1 MATYANLPAPSP
13 EQGLN
18 RYLQEIRKF
27 PLLEP
32 EEEYMLAKRWVEDE
46 DTEAAHKMVT
56 SHLRLAAKIAM
67 GYRGYGLPQA
77 EVISE
82 ANVGLMQAVKRFDPE
97 KGFRLATYAM
107 WWIRASI
114 QEYILRS
121 WSLVKMGTTASQKKL
136 FFNLRKVKGQLQA
149 LEDGDLKP
157 DQVEAI
163 ATKLGV
169 SEEDVVSMN
178 RRLGGDASLNSPIR
192 ADGDAGGE
200 WQDWL
205 ADDSEDQET
214 SFAANEELERRRAF
228 LVTAMDELND
238 RERRIFEA
246 RRLSEDPLTL
256 EELSVEFGVSRE
268 RVRQI
273 EVRAFEKVQK
283 AVQKLNRA
291 ADPQVNRHGETADVR
306 A

>member
-1 MATYANLPAPSP
+1 MSTYQNLPAPSP

-32 EEEYMLAKRWVEDE
+32 EQEYMLAKRWVDHS
-46 DTEAAHKMVT
+46 DAGAAHQLVT

-121 WSLVKMGTTASQKKL
+121 WSLVKLGTTSAQKKL
-136 FFNLRKVKGQLQA
+136 FFNLRKAKAKVGA
-149 LEDGDLKP
+149 LEEGDLRP
-157 DQVEAI
+157 ENVAQI
-163 ATKLGV
+163 AKDLSVT
-169 SEEDVVSMN
+169 EEEVIDMN
-178 RRLGGDASLNSPIR
+178 RRLSGSDASLNATVGS
-192 ADGDAGGE
+192 DGEGATQ

-205 ADDSEDQET
+205 EDEDSDQ
-214 SFAANEELERRRAF
+214 AGAYEERDELDARRAL
-228 LVTAMDELND
+228 LVQAMAVLNE
-238 RERRIFEA
+238 REKDILMQ
-246 RRLSEDPLTL
+246 RRLAETPVTL
-256 EELSVEFGVSRE
+256 EELSESYGVSRE
-268 RVRQI
+268 RIRQI
-273 EVRAFEKVQK
+273 EVRAFEKLQARMRELAKGKGMVIP
-283 AVQKLNRA
+283 A
-291 ADPQVNRHGETADVR
+291 
-306 A
+306 

>member
-1 MATYANLPAPSP
+1 MTSYANLPAPSP

-32 EEEYMLAKRWVEDE
+32 EEEYMLAKRWADHQ
-46 DTEAAHKMVT
+46 DPEAAHQLVT

-107 WWIRASI
+107 WWIRAAI

-121 WSLVKMGTTASQKKL
+121 WSLVKLGTTSAQKKL
-136 FFNLRKVKGQLQA
+136 FFNLRKAKSKIGA
-149 LEDGDLKP
+149 YEDGDMRP
-157 DQVEAI
+157 ENVARI
-163 ATKLGV
+163 ARDLNVT
-169 SEEDVVSMN
+169 EQEVVDMN
-178 RRLGGDASLNSPIR
+178 RRLAGADASLNAQVGS
-192 ADGDAGGE
+192 AEGDSATQ

-205 ADDSEDQET
+205 EDEDADQAEA
-214 SFAANEELERRRAF
+214 FAEADELQARRA
-228 LVTAMDELND
+228 LLLSAMDTLNE
-238 RERRIFEA
+238 RERDVLMQ
-246 RRLSEDPLTL
+246 RRLRDDPVTL
-256 EELSVEFGVSRE
+256 EELSETYGVSRE
-268 RVRQI
+268 RIRQI
-273 EVRAFEKVQK
+273 EVRAFEKLQK
-283 AVQKLNRA
+283 RIRELARA
-291 ADPQVNRHGETADVR
+291 KGMGIPA
-306 A
+306 

>member
-1 MATYANLPAPSP
+1 MSTYANLPAPSP

-18 RYLQEIRKF
+18 RYMQEIRKF

-32 EEEYMLAKRWVEDE
+32 EEEYMLAKAWADRQDSK
-46 DTEAAHKMVT
+46 AAHRLVT

-121 WSLVKMGTTASQKKL
+121 WSLVKLGTTSAQKKL
-136 FFNLRKVKGQLQA
+136 FFNLRKAKAKVGA
-149 LEDGDLKP
+149 LEEGDLRP
-157 DQVEAI
+157 ENVARI
-163 ATKLGV
+163 AKDLSVTEQEV
-169 SEEDVVSMN
+169 IDMN
-178 RRLGGDASLNSPIR
+178 RRLAGSDASLNATVGS
-192 ADGDAGGE
+192 DGEGATQ

-205 ADDSEDQET
+205 EDEGSDQAGDYEARDE
-214 SFAANEELERRRAF
+214 FEIRHAL
-228 LVTAMDELND
+228 LLQAMSVLND
-238 RERRIFEA
+238 REKDVLA
-246 RRLSEDPLTL
+246 KRRLADEPVTL
-256 EELSVEFGVSRE
+256 EDLSASYGVSRE
-268 RVRQI
+268 RIRQI
-273 EVRAFEKVQK
+273 EVRAFEKLQERMRELAK
-283 AVQKLNRA
+283 GKGMAVPA
-291 ADPQVNRHGETADVR
+291 
-306 A
+306 

>member
-1 MATYANLPAPSP
+1 MTSYANLPAPSP

-32 EEEYMLAKRWVEDE
+32 EEEYMLAKRWADHE

-121 WSLVKMGTTASQKKL
+121 WSLVKLGTTSAQKKL
-136 FFNLRKVKGQLQA
+136 FFNLRKAKSKIGA
-149 LEDGDLKP
+149 LEEGDLRP
-157 DQVEAI
+157 ENVAQI
-163 ATKLGV
+163 AKDLNVT
-169 SEEDVVSMN
+169 EDEVIDMN
-178 RRLGGDASLNSPIR
+178 RRLSGSDASLNAQIG
-192 ADGDAGGE
+192 AEDGGSQ

-205 ADDSEDQET
+205 EDEDADQAGAYAE
-214 SFAANEELERRRAF
+214 AEELEARRA
-228 LVTAMDELND
+228 LLERAMDTLND
-238 RERRIFEA
+238 RERDILIE
-246 RRLSEDPLTL
+246 RRLRDDPMTL
-256 EELSVEFGVSRE
+256 EELSSRYDVSRE
-268 RVRQI
+268 RIRQI
-273 EVRAFEKVQK
+273 EVRAFEKIQARMQQLAK
-283 AVQKLNRA
+283 ERGMLSAS
-291 ADPQVNRHGETADVR
+291 
-306 A
+306 

>member
-1 MATYANLPAPSP
+1 MSTYTNLPAPSP

-18 RYLQEIRKF
+18 RYMQEIRKF

-32 EEEYMLAKRWVEDE
+32 EEEYMLAKAWVDRQ
-46 DTEAAHKMVT
+46 DSPAAHRMVT

-121 WSLVKMGTTASQKKL
+121 WSLVKLGTTSAQKKL
-136 FFNLRKVKGQLQA
+136 FFNLRKAKAKLGA
-149 LEDGDLKP
+149 LEEGDLRP
-157 DQVEAI
+157 ENVAQI
-163 ATKLGV
+163 AKDLSV
-169 SEEDVVSMN
+169 SEEEVISMN
-178 RRLGGDASLNSPIR
+178 RRLSGSDASLNATVGSE
-192 ADGDAGGE
+192 DGGSQ

-205 ADDSEDQET
+205 EDEDSDQ
-214 SFAANEELERRRAF
+214 AAAYAEHDEMSIRRSLLVKSMSVLNE
-228 LVTAMDELND
+228 
-238 RERRIFEA
+238 RERDILMQ
-246 RRLSEDPLTL
+246 RRLAETPLTL
-256 EELSVEFGVSRE
+256 EELSESYGVSRE
-268 RVRQI
+268 RIRQI
-273 EVRAFEKVQK
+273 EVRAFEKLQDKMRELAKGKGMVVP
-283 AVQKLNRA
+283 A
-291 ADPQVNRHGETADVR
+291 
-306 A
+306 